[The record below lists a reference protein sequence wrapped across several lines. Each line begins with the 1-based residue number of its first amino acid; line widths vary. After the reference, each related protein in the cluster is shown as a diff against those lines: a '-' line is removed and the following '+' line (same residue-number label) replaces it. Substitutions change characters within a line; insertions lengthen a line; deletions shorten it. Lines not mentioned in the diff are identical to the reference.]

1 MKKYNVY
8 KIIRNV
14 LIAAN
19 IICAIV
25 IIVMTII
32 IITAPVNVV

>member
-8 KIIRNV
+8 KIIRNA
-14 LIAAN
+14 LITAN

-32 IITAPVNVV
+32 IITAPVNVM

>member
-8 KIIRNV
+8 RIIRNA

-32 IITAPVNVV
+32 IITAPVNVM

>member
-1 MKKYNVY
+1 MKKCNVY
-8 KIIRNV
+8 KIIRNA

-32 IITAPVNVV
+32 IITAPVNVM